1 MYALY
6 KEFQNPQ
13 QSHKRDKEKNIPTN
27 MHRLKYK
34 YTLSLLFLLFIS
46 VRSYAQ
52 DISVTEFYLDEKD
65 LTANGRHA
73 VEDQN
78 GDKCALIRVQT
89 TQKGFS
95 FDVGSAG
102 ITKVEDDHVGEVWLW
117 VPFGIRHIS
126 IRHQQLGSL
135 PNYDFP
141 IAIQKARTYIM
152 KITHDQVF
160 VTNYDDTKKQKL
172 TIRITPANASLF
184 LNGMS
189 VDLDSRGEAVR
200 EMAHGQFTYKVE
212 AKG

>member
-1 MYALY
+1 M
-6 KEFQNPQ
+6 
-13 QSHKRDKEKNIPTN
+13 NIPTN

-34 YTLSLLFLLFIS
+34 YILSLLFLLFIS
-46 VRSYAQ
+46 VRSSAQ

-135 PNYDFP
+135 HDLSPVPLLNYVW
-141 IAIQKARTYIM
+141 AIIL
-152 KITHDQVF
+152 
-160 VTNYDDTKKQKL
+160 L
-172 TIRITPANASLF
+172 TMSKRPPANPSALLTSP
-184 LNGMS
+184 S
-189 VDLDSRGEAVR
+189 I
-200 EMAHGQFTYKVE
+200 
-212 AKG
+212 